1 MFYILRALSSLHSA
15 NYVII
20 VTEQEVVYIEV
31 PLFMNFNKVGK
42 RDADYTLLAAL
53 PGIQR
58 KVEYLCGFFLRQPM
72 RQAKLLQMVAKQ
84 LNINSIIFHGR
95 FSATERSVHSSP
107 FRRRPALVLSTSTLY
122 QIDFSRFFGHVD
134 EHLTS
139 TSIKFFVMMS
149 RRNGMLCFEA
159 LSISEKCTKKDRGR
173 FALGLVD

>member
-1 MFYILRALSSLHSA
+1 MLLS
-15 NYVII
+15 
-20 VTEQEVVYIEV
+20 EQGLAH
-31 PLFMNFNKVGK
+31 LFF
-42 RDADYTLLAAL
+42 
-53 PGIQR
+53 
-58 KVEYLCGFFLRQPM
+58 
-72 RQAKLLQMVAKQ
+72 
-84 LNINSIIFHGR
+84 
-95 FSATERSVHSSP
+95 
-107 FRRRPALVLSTSTLY
+107 LSTSTLY

>member
-1 MFYILRALSSLHSA
+1 
-15 NYVII
+15 
-20 VTEQEVVYIEV
+20 
-31 PLFMNFNKVGK
+31 
-42 RDADYTLLAAL
+42 
-53 PGIQR
+53 
-58 KVEYLCGFFLRQPM
+58 
-72 RQAKLLQMVAKQ
+72 MVAKQ

-149 RRNGMLCFEA
+149 RRNGMLCFGA
-159 LSISEKCTKKDRGR
+159 LSIWKNAQKKTGGDLPSVLGIEYTLSKTVLGKSAVISENQTATSDGERGMPLLSVFLSLSVYCINLKCRILNLR
-173 FALGLVD
+173 SHFHHSYQNQA

>member
-1 MFYILRALSSLHSA
+1 
-15 NYVII
+15 
-20 VTEQEVVYIEV
+20 
-31 PLFMNFNKVGK
+31 
-42 RDADYTLLAAL
+42 
-53 PGIQR
+53 
-58 KVEYLCGFFLRQPM
+58 
-72 RQAKLLQMVAKQ
+72 MVAKQ

-139 TSIKFFVMMS
+139 TSIKFFVMMP

-159 LSISEKCTKKDRGR
+159 LSISEKCTKKERGR
-173 FALGLVD
+173 FALGLGNRIYTFKTVSGKSAVISENQTATSDGERGMPSSNVLLSLSVYWINLKCRNLNRKSPSQFPLECLVCKL

>member
-1 MFYILRALSSLHSA
+1 
-15 NYVII
+15 
-20 VTEQEVVYIEV
+20 
-31 PLFMNFNKVGK
+31 
-42 RDADYTLLAAL
+42 
-53 PGIQR
+53 
-58 KVEYLCGFFLRQPM
+58 M

-139 TSIKFFVMMS
+139 TSIKFFVMMP

-159 LSISEKCTKKDRGR
+159 LSISEKCTKKDRGAFCPR
-173 FALGLVD
+173 SWELNIHFQNGIGKKCGYFRKSNGDERRGKGDAIFQCPPFFKCLLD